1 MEDKKPTIDDVSKKA
16 NVSKATVSRY
26 INGKYEYMS
35 NDTRLKIE
43 KVIEE
48 LNYRPSIIARSL
60 KSKKTGL
67 IGMIVG
73 DITNHFSSIL
83 VKGVNDVCVKA
94 GYQLIVGTTDED
106 SKKEA
111 ELVESM
117 LERQVEGIIIN
128 TSTNSDKKI
137 KKIIKQGVPIVLADR
152 TVESLNVD
160 WVTTDN
166 YESVKRLLDLIYLNG
181 YTKVGFFSEEIK
193 KSNVRIVRHKSF
205 IENGKKFYHD
215 PNELV
220 FEIKKGDNYKE
231 HFLNFYKKFPKDK
244 KAILT
249 VNGVVMLGML
259 ESLKELEVKIPED
272 IGVCGY
278 DDWGWTSL
286 IGEGITVVNL
296 PAYDL
301 GKNAGEILVGRIEKK
316 LKSTKPIHIEL
327 ESNLIVRGSVK

>member
-1 MEDKKPTIDDVSKKA
+1 MEEKKPTIDDVSRLA

-35 NDTRLKIE
+35 NDTKLKIE
-43 KVIEE
+43 KIIEE
-48 LNYRPSIIARSL
+48 INYRPSIIARSL

-94 GYQLIVGTTDED
+94 GYQVIVGTTDD
-106 SKKEA
+106 DPKKEA
-111 ELVESM
+111 DLIESM

-152 TVESLNVD
+152 TIEGLNID

-166 YESVKRLLDLIYLNG
+166 KKSVENLLELLFEKG

-193 KSNVRIVRHKSF
+193 KSNVRIVRHNSF
-205 IENGKKFYHD
+205 VENGKKFHND
-215 PNELV
+215 PSQLV

-231 HFLNFYKKFPKDK
+231 KLMDFYNKFPDDK
-244 KAILT
+244 KAIVT
-249 VNGVVMLGML
+249 VNGVVMLGVL
-259 ESLKELEVKIPED
+259 ESLKELNLKIPED
-272 IGVCGY
+272 IGICGY
-278 DDWGWTSL
+278 DDWGWTGL
-286 IGEGITVVNL
+286 IGEGITVINL

-301 GKNAGEILVGRIEKK
+301 GTNTGEILISRIEKK
-316 LKSTKPIHIEL
+316 IKNLDPIHIEL
-327 ESNLIVRGSVK
+327 ESKLIVRGSV